1 MLTLYERLGDAG
13 LRSAVTP
20 FLIYR
25 GRTRHEL
32 GLEGLLGR
40 VATAA
45 RFHHA
50 VWGPDELFYGELYA
64 SRKVPCKPTFAR
76 PDARDDYSACVGAE
90 LVERDLYDFML
101 FSLPDNDHYSHR
113 HGPEASEV
121 SITHADGCIAELVAP
136 AGGLDAFLEQNAVIV
151 MADHSQ
157 SSVTE
162 ELDLVAL
169 LEDEWHVLRPNEDS
183 PETAELAIGPSSRAA
198 GVWILR
204 EGSRG
209 RKLHDADPRDPR
221 RPPRRRPALLARA
234 RRRAGRPHRRR
245 GPGRRRGRDRPRLG
259 RAAALR
265 AGRPHARHHASPI
278 AAASPGRSTASSGCS
293 APRSATGRSRPAPT
307 RTRSPASGPPCTAPS
322 PPT

>member
-1 MLTLYERLGDAG
+1 MTPG

-64 SRKVPCKPTFAR
+64 SRKVPCKPTLGR

-113 HGPEASEV
+113 HGPGESEV
-121 SITHADGCIAELVAP
+121 SITHADGCIAELIAP
-136 AGGLDAFLEQNAVIV
+136 AGGLEPFLERNAVIV
-151 MADHSQ
+151 MADHAQ
-157 SSVTE
+157 SDVTD
-162 ELDLVAL
+162 ELDLAAL
-169 LEDEWHVLRPNEDS
+169 LAERWHVLRPNEDK
-183 PETAELAIGPSSRAA
+183 PEGGRARARPELPG
-198 GVWILR
+198 
-204 EGSRG
+204 G
-209 RKLHDADPRDPR
+209 RRLG
-221 RPPRRRPALLARA
+221 PPRRRARPQAARGRPRAARRAGGHRPAALARA
-234 RRRAGRPHRRR
+234 RRRARRPHRGRPAAARPGGDRARR
-245 GPGRRRGRDRPRLG
+245 RAAPLRPGCAGGPGGAPRPPRRRL
-259 RAAALR
+259 AAR
-265 AGRPHARHHASPI
+265 
-278 AAASPGRSTASSGCS
+278 
-293 APRSATGRSRPAPT
+293 GRSRLLGGDAGAEPLDTGAYPD
-307 RTRSPASGPPCTAPS
+307 ALLAGLGGAALAPS